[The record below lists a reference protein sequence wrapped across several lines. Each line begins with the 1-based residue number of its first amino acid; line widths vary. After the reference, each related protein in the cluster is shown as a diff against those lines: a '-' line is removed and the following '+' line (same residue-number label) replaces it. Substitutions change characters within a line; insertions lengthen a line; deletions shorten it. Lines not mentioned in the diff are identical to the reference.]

1 MMLSPVSRPKSF
13 KSKKRPGVGEA
24 WCLPPPAGTTKP
36 LAAVISISSALELS
50 TNYKASP
57 DHETELLA
65 LTIVHEAT
73 RVGLW
78 GCGFRIRRRFAAMDF
93 NQNMQLADLGERGH
107 PDRNSRAATRRATGG
122 SLPDRSSR
130 PPRTPRGSG

>member
-93 NQNMQLADLGERGH
+93 NQNMQLADLGERICILG
-107 PDRNSRAATRRATGG
+107 PSNSGKSTLAETIARK
-122 SLPDRSSR
+122 
-130 PPRTPRGSG
+130 RGLELIHL

>member
-36 LAAVISISSALELS
+36 LAAVISISSVLELS

-57 DHETELLA
+57 DHETELLSPSQSCTKQPAWDCGVADFEYAGA
-65 LTIVHEAT
+65 LPQWT
-73 RVGLW
+73 L
-78 GCGFRIRRRFAAMDF
+78 IRTC
-93 NQNMQLADLGERGH
+93 
-107 PDRNSRAATRRATGG
+107 NSRISENGYVF
-122 SLPDRSSR
+122 
-130 PPRTPRGSG
+130 